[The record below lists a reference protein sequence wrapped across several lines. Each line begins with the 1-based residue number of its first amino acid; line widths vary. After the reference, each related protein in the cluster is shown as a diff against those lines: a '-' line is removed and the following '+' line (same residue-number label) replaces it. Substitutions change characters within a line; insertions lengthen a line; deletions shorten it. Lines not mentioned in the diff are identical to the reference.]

1 MSAFD
6 PKRTFVGDVPCHLSA
21 LYVTLGDRRNVLA
34 IIDFGVVIAGIR
46 YAAARVYHT
55 CRRRDGELAARG
67 TRAGGEDADHRI
79 DGLGHVGGTKPMDLC
94 LLGSTA

>member
-6 PKRTFVGDVPCHLSA
+6 PKRTFVGVVPCHLSA

-34 IIDFGVVIAGIR
+34 IIDLSVVIAGIG
-46 YAAARVYHT
+46 YAAARVHHA
-55 CRRRDGELAARG
+55 CRRRGGELAACG

-79 DGLGHVGGTKPMDLC
+79 DGLGHVGSTEPMDLR
-94 LLGSTA
+94 LFGSVA